1 MNETTS
7 QRAEKRSEPAQGQ
20 AERLP
25 TVTPPADIFETAEA
39 VVVYLDMPGAARES
53 VDVSL
58 DDDVLTVS
66 ARSRHDVPTGYAL
79 ARAEYGEVAFERSFS
94 IGESIDGEHIVAELK
109 DGVLRLSLPKA
120 ARSRARRI
128 PIAGA

>member
-1 MNETTS
+1 MNQS
-7 QRAEKRSEPAQGQ
+7 IPQSAENRSEPAQGQ
-20 AERLP
+20 TERLP
-25 TVTPPADIFETAEA
+25 AVTPPADIFETAET
-39 VVVYLDMPGAARES
+39 VIVYLDMPGAARES
-53 VDVSL
+53 IDVSL
-58 DDDVLTVS
+58 DDDVLTVT

-94 IGESIDGEHIVAELK
+94 VGDAIDGERIVAEMK
-109 DGVLRLSLPKA
+109 DGVLRLTLPKA